1 MNPVRLPPVYCRQ
14 IFLSSLTLYNTSFL
28 TRSYSW
34 SSPHFSSTTIHN
46 YPGICNLLSEVSYV
60 YSTIQSC
67 TPLCSTLLVSFI
79 NLNPVCS
86 TKESSCWMLL
96 VPWQSWISFHACVL
110 HLLLSC
116 NLNRWNISHYS
127 VFFFKSQFVL
137 RVVAL
142 RFSLL
147 YFFPHS
153 FPLCSIFQFR
163 LVYHSC
169 LVAPFVS

>member
-127 VFFFKSQFVL
+127 VFFFLNHNLCWGLLPWDSHYFIFFHIRFHSVASSSFV
-137 RVVAL
+137 
-142 RFSLL
+142 
-147 YFFPHS
+147 
-153 FPLCSIFQFR
+153 
-163 LVYHSC
+163 
-169 LVAPFVS
+169 